1 MNSMTLISAGSAP
14 LGRSSRDCLWRAVQC
29 LRRLALQ
36 PAPSVHETDDAL
48 PPCADMVRAGSEFRA
63 FLMVAWPALG
73 ARAPHLTQPGNP
85 HLTKDERRLL
95 QAIVAAQAD
104 DQWVLDN
111 YLYPIA
117 LDRKARSH
125 LAEAVRH
132 VAAALEAA
140 GFLLTVLPN
149 RSVPAAALRVA
160 FAHGFALDEI
170 EVTWPARLAD

>member
-1 MNSMTLISAGSAP
+1 MNSMTFISAGSDP
-14 LGRSSRDCLWRAVQC
+14 SGRSSRDCLWRAVQC

-36 PAPSVHETDDAL
+36 PAPSVRETDHVL
-48 PPCADMVRAGSEFRA
+48 PPCADMVRAGRAFRA

-73 ARAPHLTQPGNP
+73 ARAPYLAQPGNP
-85 HLTKDERRLL
+85 YLTKDERRLL

-104 DQWVLDN
+104 NHWVLDN

-125 LAEAVRH
+125 LAEAIRH

-140 GFLLTVLPN
+140 GFLLTVLP

-170 EVTWPARLAD
+170 DVTWPARLAD